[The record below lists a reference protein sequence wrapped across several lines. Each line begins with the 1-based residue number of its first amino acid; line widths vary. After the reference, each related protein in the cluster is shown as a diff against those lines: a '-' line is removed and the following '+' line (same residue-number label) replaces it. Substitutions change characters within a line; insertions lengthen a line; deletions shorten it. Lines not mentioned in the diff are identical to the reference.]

1 MKTCSVILLNRST
14 EISALS
20 SGKIDK
26 CEYLTGEEILPW
38 DQRRL
43 IEQTEITYSLI
54 GKAFEKQIRRK
65 TNKDASRA

>member
-26 CEYLTGEEILPW
+26 CENLTGEEILPW

-43 IEQTEITYSLI
+43 IEQTELIYSLI

>member
-14 EISALS
+14 EISSLS

-26 CEYLTGEEILPW
+26 CENLTGEEILPW

-43 IEQTEITYSLI
+43 IEQTELIYSLI

>member
-26 CEYLTGEEILPW
+26 CENLTGCRNTTL
-38 DQRRL
+38 RS
-43 IEQTEITYSLI
+43 T
-54 GKAFEKQIRRK
+54 K
-65 TNKDASRA
+65 TDRANWAYIFSYW

>member
-26 CEYLTGEEILPW
+26 CENLTGEEILPW

-43 IEQTEITYSLI
+43 IEQTELTYSLI